1 MGDPSAFFISSN
13 PVILTIAGLRAR
25 FTVNKNEMDTMNA
38 YPKLPLAFYERADV
52 FQITRE
58 LLGKVLVSKSAEGLT
73 SGMIVEAEAY
83 NGEKDKAAHVYGGKR
98 TKRTE
103 TMYGEAGHAYIYL
116 CYGIHHMLNVV
127 TNKIDIPKAIL
138 IRALEPVDGIEL
150 MMRRRKKKTFDN
162 SLTRGP
168 GSLCQ
173 ALGIHYRQ
181 DGTALWG
188 DELWIEDRKITFR
201 PEKISTGPRIG
212 VDYAAEDALL
222 PYRFFIS
229 GNPFVSKAPK
239 KTEKS
244 QVTF

>member
-1 MGDPSAFFISSN
+1 
-13 PVILTIAGLRAR
+13 
-25 FTVNKNEMDTMNA
+25 MDI
-38 YPKLPLAFYERADV
+38 YPKLSLSFYERTDV

-58 LLGKVLVSKSAEGLT
+58 LLGKVLVSENEEGRS
-73 SGMIVEAEAY
+73 SGIIVEAEAY
-83 NGEKDKAAHVYGGKR
+83 NGEIDKAAHVYGGKR

-127 TNKIDIPKAIL
+127 TNKIDVPKAIL
-138 IRALEPVDGIEL
+138 IRALEPKEGIEL

-173 ALGIHYRQ
+173 ALSIHYRQ
-181 DGTALWG
+181 DGTPLWSN
-188 DELWIEDRKITFR
+188 ELWIEDQNIVFS
-201 PEKISTGPRIG
+201 PEEISVGPRIG

-222 PYRFFIS
+222 PYRYWVT
-229 GNPFVSKAPK
+229 NHPFVSKAAK
-239 KTEKS
+239 KISKS
-244 QVTF
+244 